1 MKESMTTVLQGLV
14 VGGSMTVPG
23 ISGGSMA
30 IILGIYDRLLYSVAN
45 IFSQPKN
52 CLPYLIKFSLG
63 AAAGIF
69 LIAGLVS
76 FVLDTPAGLP
86 LRFFFLGAVAG
97 GIPLIFRRAELKKMS
112 PAAMLLILSGA
123 AAVLLLGMLPEGLF
137 IPVQNG
143 VGAAVI
149 QFAGGILIAAA
160 LVLPGI
166 SASHMMYML
175 GIYEPAAD
183 SISRMDILPLVPL
196 GLGLVIGTF
205 LTAKLL
211 GHLIEKH
218 ERGCYLVILG
228 FMAGSLYEL
237 IPSAEQPWQWLIGAV
252 CTAAGFIMVKAMC
265 SRESKEPRMGSSN

>member
-1 MKESMTTVLQGLV
+1 MKESITAALQGLAI
-14 VGGSMTVPG
+14 GASMTVPG

-30 IILGIYDRLLYSVAN
+30 IILGIYNRLLYSVAN
-45 IFSQPKN
+45 IFSQPKK

-63 AAAGIF
+63 AVIGIL

-97 GIPLIFRRAELKKMS
+97 GIPLIFRRAELKKLS
-112 PAAMLLILSGA
+112 PPTVLLILAGA
-123 AAVLLLGMLPEGLF
+123 AAVFLLGL
-137 IPVQNG
+137 IPQGMFAPVKDG
-143 VGAAVI
+143 AAAAVI
-149 QFAGGILIAAA
+149 QFAGGIAVAAA

-166 SASHMMYML
+166 SASHIMYML
-175 GIYEPAAD
+175 GIYESAAD
-183 SISRMDILPLVPL
+183 SISRMDILPLIPL
-196 GLGLVIGTF
+196 GLGIAAGTF

-237 IPSAEQPWQWLIGAV
+237 IPSAELPWQWMTGAV
-252 CTAAGFIMVKAMC
+252 CAAAGFIMVKTIC
-265 SRESKEPRMGSSN
+265 SREIKNSPADSSN